1 MGWSMEACKLSQG
14 KTGPLSA
21 FQIAE
26 PQLLQLGLPLPGSPT
41 CGQRTNSP
49 LGGRPLAASNP
60 GGVTPATWQ
69 CCSGGPARGYTCE
82 PCRLHAPPHGRPGSP
97 TVGLPTA
104 ATRPRDRMTAPEM
117 RPRGA
122 SKVGQAAAPGL
133 TCARKRCEE
142 SWGQGSAEQKGNTVG
157 RSGDPQYRDWTGRG
171 TPTPQPGNPPPLPA
185 SGTPVRL
192 PSTTQREGR
201 SLHGGRSRACTPAQP
216 LCAALS
222 PEPRRRPH
230 ARPRGREPPPRSA
243 REAARAAPG
252 AAHTGRQNPRR
263 KPQPPLGRRRFRP
276 YHGVTRGGRSRRN
289 Q

>member
-1 MGWSMEACKLSQG
+1 LGWSMEACKLSQG

-171 TPTPQPGNPPPLPA
+171 TPTPQPGNPPPFQPLGRPSA
-185 SGTPVRL
+185 SPPL
-192 PSTTQREGR
+192 PSARGARCMGEEAGLVHQPSRFVQRC
-201 SLHGGRSRACTPAQP
+201 HPNPA
-216 LCAALS
+216 AA
-222 PEPRRRPH
+222 PMP
-230 ARPRGREPPPRSA
+230 
-243 REAARAAPG
+243 APG
-252 AAHTGRQNPRR
+252 AASPH
-263 KPQPPLGRRRFRP
+263 LGAPARRRALPREP
-276 YHGVTRGGRSRRN
+276 RTQDGRIRAASRSPRSAAAASAPITA
-289 Q
+289 